1 MAAEIVERERKHA
14 VKARDDA
21 AAPFR
26 VAVKNHFAVA
36 VRLEHVAAAAELL
49 TKGSIVVDLTVYD
62 ESKLTVLTHERL
74 PAIFGKVDDGE
85 ASVPKRA
92 GAPAPCALRVRTSVG
107 QTCIDGPYE
116 WDGRRCRSIGFED
129 ASNAAH
135 DGTMLYHAS
144 RAIRSVVSAADP
156 NLRTWKRAALLLP
169 AQVFARGLEA
179 LLPIAMAA
187 WFGRSAATDAYWASY
202 ALFLFALSLVASAF
216 QDSALVPVL
225 TELLATDLPEHRRT
239 TRSLVGSA
247 SVMGVLVGI
256 VFVSLASG
264 YFAFLAPSEARAPG
278 LLLWPF
284 AALAPAIALRSLF
297 AGMLQARGTLQVAPL
312 TAGAG
317 AVVQLGVLF
326 ALKARLGISVVP
338 FAQLAAEV
346 VNAAGM
352 AVALRGDD
360 RFSLSPAFTR
370 TAASVR
376 IFRLIFSQ
384 VLGTAVTRA
393 NPIVDQSFAFR
404 AGVTGAVT
412 ALRYSVDVATAPTM
426 LLEATLFQVIF
437 VDLSRAA
444 AVKDWER
451 FRAQITKGILQVSGV
466 IVLTSIALA
475 LLRRPIMH
483 FVFAHGEMDQGGVD
497 LLVQL
502 LPWALIDA
510 IPFAV
515 LLILVRANVALQ
527 NTHIMLPLGILNV
540 GLNAG
545 LNALLLRPFGL
556 GGLLAA
562 TAGTQA
568 IIAILLFVSLQRS
581 LRSKIQRG
589 VLSDK

>member
-1 MAAEIVERERKHA
+1 MSER
-14 VKARDDA
+14 
-21 AAPFR
+21 AP
-26 VAVKNHFAVA
+26 
-36 VRLEHVAAAAELL
+36 
-49 TKGSIVVDLTVYD
+49 
-62 ESKLTVLTHERL
+62 
-74 PAIFGKVDDGE
+74 
-85 ASVPKRA
+85 
-92 GAPAPCALRVRTSVG
+92 
-107 QTCIDGPYE
+107 
-116 WDGRRCRSIGFED
+116 ED
-129 ASNAAH
+129 
-135 DGTMLYHAS
+135 
-144 RAIRSVVSAADP
+144 

-169 AQVFARGLEA
+169 AQVLARGLEA

-225 TELLATDLPEHRRT
+225 TELLATDVPEHRKT

-247 SVMGVLVGI
+247 GVMGVLVGLT
-256 VFVSLASG
+256 FVALATL
-264 YFAFLAPSEARAPG
+264 YFELVAPSARAPG

-312 TAGAG
+312 FAGLG
-317 AVVQLGVLF
+317 AVVQLSVLF
-326 ALKARLGISVVP
+326 ALKSRMGISVVP
-338 FAQLAAEV
+338 LAQLAAES
-346 VNAAGM
+346 VNAAGL

-360 RFSLSPAFTR
+360 RFALRPTLDRTPA
-370 TAASVR
+370 SKR

-437 VDLSRAA
+437 VDLSRSAA
-444 AVKDWER
+444 AKEWAR
-451 FRAQITKGILQVSGV
+451 FRSTIHKGIFQVAGV
-466 IVLTSIALA
+466 ILVTSAILAAL
-475 LLRRPIMH
+475 RKPIMQL
-483 FVFAHGEMDQGGVD
+483 VFAHGEMDAGGVS
-497 LLVQL
+497 LLVDL

-527 NTHIMLPLGILNV
+527 NTHIMLPLGIINV
-540 GLNAG
+540 ALNAA

-568 IIAILLFVSLQRS
+568 TVALLLYVSLQRS
-581 LRSKIQRG
+581 LRSKTQSA
-589 VLSDK
+589 VFVDK

>member
-1 MAAEIVERERKHA
+1 
-14 VKARDDA
+14 
-21 AAPFR
+21 
-26 VAVKNHFAVA
+26 
-36 VRLEHVAAAAELL
+36 
-49 TKGSIVVDLTVYD
+49 
-62 ESKLTVLTHERL
+62 
-74 PAIFGKVDDGE
+74 
-85 ASVPKRA
+85 
-92 GAPAPCALRVRTSVG
+92 
-107 QTCIDGPYE
+107 
-116 WDGRRCRSIGFED
+116 
-129 ASNAAH
+129 
-135 DGTMLYHAS
+135 MLYHAS
-144 RAIRSVVSAADP
+144 RAIRSVVSAERA

-179 LLPIAMAA
+179 LLPVAMAA

-216 QDSALVPVL
+216 QDSALVPIL

-239 TRSLVGSA
+239 TQSLVGSA
-247 SVMGVLVGI
+247 GILGVTVGLA
-256 VFVSLASG
+256 FVGLASG
-264 YFAFLAPSEARAPG
+264 YFAFLAPSAAARAPG

-297 AGMLQARGTLQVAPL
+297 AGMHQARGTLQVAPL
-312 TAGAG
+312 SAGAG

-326 ALKARLGISVVP
+326 ALKSRLGISVVP
-338 FAQLAAEV
+338 FAQLAAEL
-346 VNAAGM
+346 VNGAGL
-352 AVALRGDD
+352 ALALRVDD
-360 RFSLSPAFTR
+360 RFALSPTFGR
-370 TAASVR
+370 TLAAKR

-426 LLEATLFQVIF
+426 LLEATLFQIIF

-444 AVKDWER
+444 AARDWQR
-451 FRAQITKGILQVSGV
+451 FKTQITKGIFQVTGV
-466 IVLTSIALA
+466 ILVTSVLLA
-475 LLRRPIMH
+475 LLRRPIMRL
-483 FVFAHGEMDQGGVD
+483 VFAHGEMDQGGVE
-497 LLVQL
+497 LLVHL

-540 GLNAG
+540 ALNAG
-545 LNALLLRPFGL
+545 LNALLLGPFGL

-562 TAGTQA
+562 TAGTQT
-568 IIAILLFVSLQRS
+568 IIAMLLLTTLQRS
-581 LRSKIQRG
+581 LRSKIQSG
-589 VLSDK
+589 VLSDR